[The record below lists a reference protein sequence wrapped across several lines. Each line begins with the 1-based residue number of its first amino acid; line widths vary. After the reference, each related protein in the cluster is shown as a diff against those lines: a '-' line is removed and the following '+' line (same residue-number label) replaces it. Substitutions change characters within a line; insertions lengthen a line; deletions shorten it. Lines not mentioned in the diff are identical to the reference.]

1 MKKIA
6 IKSYNGV
13 YDVTLLNRINFSVK
27 KSDRRKKLIL
37 IDSHVYSLYKTRLK
51 KLVETYPTL
60 LVRANER
67 EKTLIGVEKV
77 LNFLQKSQA
86 TKKTILIGIGG
97 GIIQDI
103 TTFVSNIFYRGIEWN
118 YYPTTLLSMSDSCIG
133 AKCGINFNKFKNQI
147 GVFHPPKKVVIFR
160 EFLSTLREKDILSG
174 YGEIL
179 KLSIMDSN
187 KTYSELLSCL
197 NKYGPNLKPIIKLIH
212 NSLMAKKKII
222 EKDELETN
230 LRRVLNYGHTFGHA
244 LEAATDNK
252 INHGMAVIWGID
264 IANFI
269 SNQMNMLSEKNFN
282 QLHNII
288 KKNFPI
294 KYKKQFSTKKILNLV
309 KKDKKFE
316 SNKINMA
323 LLQNPGNITIKPI
336 KFDKFFFKIVDNYLR
351 NHNVL
356 HNN

>member
-1 MKKIA
+1 MKKIT
-6 IKSYNGV
+6 IKSYNGL
-13 YDVTLLNRINFSVK
+13 YDVTFFDRIDFSGK

-37 IDSHVYSLYKTRLK
+37 IDSHVYSLYKNKLK
-51 KLVETYPTL
+51 KLVKKYPTL
-60 LVRANER
+60 LINANEK
-67 EKTLIGVEKV
+67 EKTIVGVNKV
-77 LNFLQKSQA
+77 INFLQKSQA

-103 TTFVSNIFYRGIEWN
+103 TTFASHIFYRGIEWH

-133 AKCGINFNKFKNQI
+133 AKCGINLNKFKNQI
-147 GVFHPPKKVVIFR
+147 GVFHSPKKVVIFT
-160 EFLSTLREKDILSG
+160 EFLNTLREKDILSG

-179 KLSIMDSN
+179 KLSILDSR
-187 KTYSELLSCL
+187 KTYSELLRCL

-222 EKDELETN
+222 EKDELEN
-230 LRRVLNYGHTFGHA
+230 DLRRVLNYGHTFGHA
-244 LEAATDNK
+244 LEAVTDNK

-264 IANFI
+264 IANYI

-288 KKNFPI
+288 HKNFPI
-294 KYKKQFSTKKILNLV
+294 KYKEQFSTKKILNFV

-316 SNKINMA
+316 ANKINMA
-323 LLQNPGNITIKPI
+323 LLQKPGNITIKPI
-336 KFDKFFFKIVDNYLR
+336 KFNKFFFTIVDNYLR
-351 NHNVL
+351 KHNVL
-356 HNN
+356 HIN

>member
-1 MKKIA
+1 MKKID
-6 IKSYNGV
+6 IKSYNGL
-13 YDVTLLNRINFSVK
+13 YDVTFFNKINISVK
-27 KSDRRKKLIL
+27 KSDNRKRLIL
-37 IDSHVYSLYKTRLK
+37 IDSNVYSLYKSKLK
-51 KLVETYPTL
+51 GFVGKYPTL
-60 LVRANER
+60 LLKANER
-67 EKTLIGVEKV
+67 EKTIVGVNKV
-77 LNFLQKSQA
+77 INFLQKSQA

-97 GIIQDI
+97 GIIQDV
-103 TTFVSNIFYRGIEWN
+103 TTFASHIFYRGIEWH

-133 AKCGINFNKFKNQI
+133 AKCGINLNKFKNQI

-160 EFLSTLREKDILSG
+160 EFLNTLKEKDILSG

-179 KLSIMDSN
+179 KLSIMDSH

-197 NKYGPNLKPIIKLIH
+197 DKYGPNLKPIIKLIH

-222 EKDELETN
+222 EKDELETD

-244 LEAATDNK
+244 LEAVTGNK

-282 QLHNII
+282 HLHNII

-294 KYKKQFSTKKILNLV
+294 KYKEKFPTKKILNFV

-316 SNKINMA
+316 ANKINMA
-323 LLQNPGNITIKPI
+323 LLQKPGNITIKPI
-336 KFDKFFFKIVDNYLR
+336 KFNKFFFKIVDNYLR
-351 NHNVL
+351 KHNVL
-356 HNN
+356 RIN

>member
-6 IKSYNGV
+6 IKSYNGL
-13 YDVTLLNRINFSVK
+13 YDVTFFNKIDISVK
-27 KSDRRKKLIL
+27 KSDHRKKLIL
-37 IDSHVYSLYKTRLK
+37 IDSHVYSLYKSKLK
-51 KLVETYPTL
+51 GFVGKYPTL
-60 LVRANER
+60 LLKANER
-67 EKTLIGVEKV
+67 EKTIVGVNKV
-77 LNFLQKSQA
+77 INFLQKSQA
-86 TKKTILIGIGG
+86 TKKTLLIGIGG
-97 GIIQDI
+97 GIIQDV
-103 TTFVSNIFYRGIEWN
+103 TTFASHIFYRGIEWH

-133 AKCGINFNKFKNQI
+133 AKCGINLNKFKNQI

-160 EFLSTLREKDILSG
+160 EFLNTLREKDILSG

-179 KLSIMDSN
+179 KLSIMDSH

-197 NKYGPNLKPIIKLIH
+197 DKYGPNLKPIIKLIH

-222 EKDELETN
+222 EKDELETD

-244 LEAATDNK
+244 LEAVTGNK

-282 QLHNII
+282 RLHNII
-288 KKNFPI
+288 QKNFPI
-294 KYKKQFSTKKILNLV
+294 KYKEQFSTKKILNFV

-316 SNKINMA
+316 ANKINMA
-323 LLQNPGNITIKPI
+323 LLQKPGNIIIKPI
-336 KFDKFFFKIVDNYLR
+336 KFNKFFFKIVDNYLR
-351 NHNVL
+351 KHNVL
-356 HNN
+356 HIN